1 MLDPLSEGT
10 NILKGANQIG
20 KDLGN
25 IVADQ
30 QSSME
35 NAVRQQH
42 KQRMEAAARKAQQE
56 SLEEFK
62 AVQKY
67 EEQKKQALEIEK
79 LKAQTIA
86 RHGKNAWIEVEALK
100 NKLQKEREEEEKLMD
115 RDRHKVH
122 ELFWWCMTVSALI
135 TYFFKLY
142 K

>member
-1 MLDPLSEGT
+1 MLDPLSSGVNT
-10 NILKGANQIG
+10 IKSASQIG

-30 QSSME
+30 QAGME
-35 NAVRQQH
+35 QAVKQAH
-42 KQRMEAAARKAQQE
+42 KQRMEAAARKAQQQ

-86 RHGKNAWIEVEALK
+86 RHGKNAWLEVEALK
-100 NKLQKEREEEEKLMD
+100 NKIKKEREEEEKLMD

>member
-86 RHGKNAWIEVEALK
+86 RHGKNAWLEVEALK
-100 NKLQKEREEEEKLMD
+100 NKLKKEREEEEKLMD

-122 ELFWWCMTVSALI
+122 ELFWWCMTASALI

>member
-30 QSSME
+30 QSAME

-56 SLEEFK
+56 SLEEFQ
-62 AVQKY
+62 AVKKY
-67 EEQKKQALEIEK
+67 EEQKNHEQQIER

-86 RHGKNAWIEVEALK
+86 RHGKNAWAEVESLK
-100 NKLQKEREEEEKLMD
+100 IKLKKEREEEEKLMD
-115 RDRHKVH
+115 HDRHKVH